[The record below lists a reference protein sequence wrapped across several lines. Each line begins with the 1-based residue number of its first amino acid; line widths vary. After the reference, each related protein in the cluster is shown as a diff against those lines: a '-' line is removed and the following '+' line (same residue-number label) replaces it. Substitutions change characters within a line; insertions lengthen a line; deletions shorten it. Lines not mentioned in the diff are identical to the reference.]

1 MRTPDIKSAT
11 PAEIDRCVAT
21 MVLAFV
27 EDPAARF
34 VFADPQVYFDVFPR
48 FIRAFGGRAFDHG
61 SAHYI
66 DGGAV
71 ALWIPPG
78 VQPDEEALMALVE
91 GAVAEQDRDSVFGL
105 FEQMGGYHPH
115 QPHWYLPLIGI
126 DPRRQGAGLGSALLA
141 HALAICDQQEMPA
154 YLEATSARSARLYQR
169 HGFEALGTIQAGHS
183 PTLIPMLR
191 PPR

>member
-21 MVLAFV
+21 MVLAFAD
-27 EDPAARF
+27 DPAARF

-61 SAHYI
+61 SAHHI
-66 DGGAV
+66 DGCGV
-71 ALWIPPG
+71 ALWIPPE

-91 GAVAEQDRDSVFGL
+91 GAVAEQDRESAFGL

-126 DPRRQGAGLGSALLA
+126 DPTRRGAGLGSALLA
-141 HALAICDQQEMPA
+141 HALAICDRQNMPA

-183 PTLIPMLR
+183 PTLVPMLR
-191 PPR
+191 TPR